1 MPRSQGAPNPGLITR
16 ILFFFA
22 KRALGHVPLGMRIRA
37 FDPKLVR
44 LGVRMDLY
52 AASKGV
58 VPMHLKELAQLKT
71 ALIIGCP
78 F

>member
-1 MPRSQGAPNPGLITR
+1 MARSQGAPNPGLITR
-16 ILFFFA
+16 ILYFFA

-37 FDPKLVR
+37 FDPKLVK

-71 ALIIGCP
+71 ALMIGCP